1 MDPYL
6 MCHAHSDITLFHPA
20 THDSSLDI
28 CASSTTSPASGGHLS
43 PLKGGTLSPA
53 LTGKLFYR
61 LMQNAVAVEPAPY
74 KDVIKGIRGPGRQ
87 NHNI

>member
-1 MDPYL
+1 
-6 MCHAHSDITLFHPA
+6 MCHKHTDITSLHPA

-53 LTGKLFYR
+53 LTYKPDKVLGYLY
-61 LMQNAVAVEPAPY
+61 QHPAEEGSNTHYTSTRSFLPW
-74 KDVIKGIRGPGRQ
+74 RSPFLS
-87 NHNI
+87 